1 MKNRH
6 ANAKRIISLML
17 VCMLALTALPTLAW
31 ADDCE
36 GHVHTEDGGEILHD
50 EITGD
55 SEDEPED
62 ESVAGETNSQEKD
75 SGDETG
81 ENGESAPEREPVMEA
96 GNGFADEASGGLM
109 PTASCDHS
117 DTVYRAISP
126 AIHSLFCNVC
136 GKDISSSPHN
146 FSYGSWTNYS
156 STQHRRTRTCSTCGF
171 SDYEYGSHESTS
183 ETCRPISSSQHMITV
198 SCRECGVQISSKFGN
213 HSFNA
218 SGRCTYCD
226 YACTHPS
233 SSRSYTT
240 GCDWVDKCT
249 TCGVVVNS
257 GTTHGPYSYGSWS
270 YYSSTQHRRTQ
281 TCDYGDWS
289 GYDYASHSTTTS
301 YGQYSSTQHSVR
313 SYCSECGSYV
323 GSTSYSSHSFTYG
336 SWTNYSS
343 TQHRRTK
350 TCSICGYS
358 EYEYESHSLNYGSW
372 TSTGSSQHQR
382 TVSCS
387 CGYSTTETAAHTL
400 TRTAWTSDG
409 AAQHKRT
416 ASCGTCGYSTTEKEA
431 HSLTDG
437 AWDSISDTQH
447 QRTKSCSCGYS
458 TTETKSHEL
467 TYGSWTPTGL
477 SRHKRTVSC
486 SCGYSTTQTEPHDLV
501 TGAWSSVSDTQ
512 HQRTTSCSCG
522 YSTTETTSHSLT
534 YGSWTQHDATQ
545 HKRTKS
551 CSCGYSGTE
560 YDAHNMV
567 PGRWVSVSDTQH
579 SRTNACECGHT
590 ATEAASHAD
599 SDGDGNCDSC
609 QYLMTRFSVTVPTS
623 LNLGMSQ
630 AGQIYAA
637 TTAQIVNNSTGAVT
651 VTGVKFTTANGW
663 TLVPYTTNMADA
675 KVNSKRIGF
684 TVNGAASTVTGSTEA
699 KTTAWQI
706 AKGASLPL
714 DYAAVVSATSKAVNE
729 QVLTVVFVVGWA
741 S

>member
-1 MKNRH
+1 MNNRH
-6 ANAKRIISLML
+6 ANTKRIISLML
-17 VCMLALTALPTLAW
+17 VCMLALTALPTLAL

-270 YYSSTQHRRTQ
+270 YYSSSQHRRTKR
-281 TCDYGDWS
+281 CDYGDWS
-289 GYDYASHSTTTS
+289 GYEYASHSTTTS

-313 SYCSECGSYV
+313 SYCSECGSYI
-323 GSTSYSSHSFTYG
+323 GSTSYSSHSFSYG

-350 TCSICGYS
+350 TCSTCGYS
-358 EYEYESHSLNYGSW
+358 EYEYKSHSLNYGSW
-372 TSTGSSQHQR
+372 SSTGSSQHKR

-416 ASCGTCGYSTTEKEA
+416 ASCGTCGYSTTE
-431 HSLTDG
+431 
-437 AWDSISDTQH
+437 
-447 QRTKSCSCGYS
+447 TK
-458 TTETKSHEL
+458 
-467 TYGSWTPTGL
+467 
-477 SRHKRTVSC
+477 
-486 SCGYSTTQTEPHDLV
+486 
-501 TGAWSSVSDTQ
+501 
-512 HQRTTSCSCG
+512 
-522 YSTTETTSHSLT
+522 SHSLT
-534 YGSWTQHDATQ
+534 YGKWAQHDATQ
-545 HKRTKS
+545 HKRTRS

-560 YDAHNMV
+560 YAAHTMV
-567 PGRWVSVSDTQH
+567 PGLWASVSDTQH

-590 ATEAASHAD
+590 ATETASHAD

-623 LNLGMSQ
+623 LSLGMSQ

-675 KVNSKRIGF
+675 KVNSKRVGF
-684 TVNGAASTVTGSTEA
+684 TVNGEASTVTGSTEA

>member
-1 MKNRH
+1 MNNRRERS
-6 ANAKRIISLML
+6 KRTLSVLLAL
-17 VCMLALTALPTLAW
+17 VLVLTALPILAW
-31 ADDCE
+31 ADDGDD
-36 GHVHTEDGGEILHD
+36 GHVHAEDYGDVLDVEVGPQAEDTSPLGAAPNTYEEKQWLWEHPVSGSLIWHTDIFGGLHIGGWESIPSFNSADDQPWRSIDRASITSVYFDYDEQPEIESLDHWFD
-50 EITGD
+50 GFINLADDCIFDPASCAIISSVSPIASDRCNITGCTCATCGFYYYD
-55 SEDEPED
+55 YKPDPIDE
-62 ESVAGETNSQEKD
+62 
-75 SGDETG
+75 
-81 ENGESAPEREPVMEA
+81 ENAHICDVHCDGCS
-96 GNGFADEASGGLM
+96 ASGGIWVTRSHTFSGNRCTLCGY
-109 PTASCDHS
+109 TKSCSH
-117 DTVYRAISP
+117 
-126 AIHSLFCNVC
+126 
-136 GKDISSSPHN
+136 
-146 FSYGSWTNYS
+146 S
-156 STQHRRTRTCSTCGF
+156 STSRTW
-171 SDYEYGSHESTS
+171 
-183 ETCRPISSSQHMITV
+183 
-198 SCRECGVQISSKFGN
+198 
-213 HSFNA
+213 
-218 SGRCTYCD
+218 
-226 YACTHPS
+226 
-233 SSRSYTT
+233 TT
-240 GCDWVDKCT
+240 GCDYKDVCT
-249 TCGVVVNS
+249 SCGAVVRT
-257 GTTHGPYSYGSWS
+257 GTSHGPYSYGSWS
-270 YYSSTQHRRTQ
+270 YYSSSQHRRTQ

-350 TCSICGYS
+350 TCSTCGYS
-358 EYEYESHSLNYGSW
+358 EYEYESHSLNYGNW

-437 AWDSISDTQH
+437 AWGSISDTQH

-458 TTETKSHEL
+458 TTETKSH
-467 TYGSWTPTGL
+467 
-477 SRHKRTVSC
+477 
-486 SCGYSTTQTEPHDLV
+486 
-501 TGAWSSVSDTQ
+501 
-512 HQRTTSCSCG
+512 
-522 YSTTETTSHSLT
+522 SLT
-534 YGSWTQHDATQ
+534 YGKWAQHNATQ

-560 YDAHNMV
+560 YAAHTMF
-567 PGRWVSVSDTQH
+567 PGRWASVSDTQH
-579 SRTNACECGHT
+579 SRANACECGHT
-590 ATEAASHAD
+590 ATETASHAD

-623 LNLGMSQ
+623 LSLGMSQ

-663 TLVPYTTNMADA
+663 TLVPYTTNMANA
-675 KVNSKRIGF
+675 KVNSKCIGF
-684 TVNGAASTVTGSTEA
+684 TINGAASTVTGSTEA

-714 DYAAVVSATSKAVNE
+714 DYAAVVSATSRAVNE